1 MSDAFTTTDVFGRDE
16 ETSMYIALLE
26 RQVVGLTLANIR
38 QKATIDAN
46 TMQSPDIK
54 LVMNDDAM
62 AEEVCRKLRDLQK
75 SSERMNRRTGV

>member
-1 MSDAFTTTDVFGRDE
+1 MTDTFSSVDLNGRDE

-46 TMQSPDIK
+46 SQSEPEFDVDSAI
-54 LVMNDDAM
+54 
-62 AEEVCRKLRDLQK
+62 EEAVRRMK
-75 SSERMNRRTGV
+75 SLEKESSRMGRRHRV